1 MPTVSVDRSRPGAA
15 ALAGALDFLRRN
27 PGLLRQKP
35 GFAVESPAMRF
46 VFGDHVLDAA
56 RRELRRAG
64 ELIAVEPQV
73 FDLLLYL
80 LKNRDRVVSR
90 DDLIESVWKGRA
102 VSDATVDSR
111 VGAARHAVGDSG
123 AGQEVLR
130 TFARRGVRFV
140 ADAQEESAPVRA
152 EPASAPA
159 LPDKPSIAVLPF
171 QNMSGD
177 PDQEYFVDGMV
188 EEIITALSRIR
199 WLFVLARNSS
209 FTYKGQ
215 AADVKQVGREL
226 GVHYVL
232 EGSVRKAGNRVRI
245 TGQLI
250 DATSGT
256 HLWADRFDGS
266 LEDVL
271 DIQDKVA
278 ASVAGV
284 IEPALLAAETTRSIH
299 RPTADL
305 TAYDL
310 YLRAYALY
318 LASARQIPE
327 ALRLLE
333 QAIARDPYYAPALA
347 LAAFCIG
354 RVPLD
359 GRSDAPAVDRLK
371 GIDFARRAL
380 ELASHDP
387 AVLVNVAH
395 ARAHFGEDIFA
406 ALALVDRALALNP
419 NYARAWHVS
428 GIHRVW
434 AGQPDIAIEHTE
446 TCLRLSPR
454 ARGRPHGRNHRLCA
468 FCQPALRR
476 GGAEAAARDP
486 GRSKLPAAVSLA
498 RCLLCSYGK
507 GRRRTR
513 DRRTAARH
521 SRGRGTGRQLPAQR
535 RAPRAFS
542 VRPAARRGCG
552 DITARRGAERFR
564 RNRLHK
570 AAALEAPRIRRSD
583 LGGFDQFDLP
593 GPNGQ
598 DRRRGVIGH
607 TGR

>member
-1 MPTVSVDRSRPGAA
+1 MPTVAVDRSRAGAA
-15 ALAGALDFLRRN
+15 ALAGALDFLCRN
-27 PGLLRQKP
+27 PGLLRHKL
-35 GFAVESPAMRF
+35 GFAVEFPAMRF
-46 VFGDHVLDAA
+46 MFGDHVLDAA
-56 RRELRRAG
+56 RRELRRAD

-73 FDLLLYL
+73 FDLLLFL
-80 LKNRDRVVSR
+80 MKNRDRVVSR
-90 DDLIESVWKGRA
+90 DDLIENVWKGRI

-111 VGAARHAVGDSG
+111 IRAARHAVGDSG
-123 AGQEVLR
+123 AGQELLR
-130 TFARRGVRFV
+130 TFARKGVRFV
-140 ADAQEESAPVRA
+140 ADTREEGELVQA
-152 EPASAPA
+152 EPASVLA
-159 LPDKPSIAVLPF
+159 LADEPSIAVLPF
-171 QNMSGD
+171 QNLSGD
-177 PDQEYFVDGMV
+177 PDQEYFVDGMA
-188 EEIITALSRIR
+188 EEIITALSHIR

-215 AADVKQVGREL
+215 SVDVKQIGREL

-266 LEDVL
+266 LEDVF

-284 IEPALLAAETTRSIH
+284 IEPALLAAETTRSIDRATS

-318 LASARQIPE
+318 LASARQVPE

-333 QAIARDPYYAPALA
+333 QAIARDPHYAPALA

-446 TCLRLSPR
+446 TSLRLSPR
-454 ARGRPHGRNHRLCA
+454 ARVGPTVVTIGYAH
-468 FCQPALRR
+468 FVSRR
-476 GGAEAAARDP
+476 FAEAVPKLLIAIQDDPSFPQPYRWLAACYAHLGRLDDAREMVERLRALPAVVEPDASFLRNAEHRELFLSGLRLAAGAAR
-486 GRSKLPAAVSLA
+486 
-498 RCLLCSYGK
+498 
-507 GRRRTR
+507 
-513 DRRTAARH
+513 
-521 SRGRGTGRQLPAQR
+521 
-535 RAPRAFS
+535 
-542 VRPAARRGCG
+542 
-552 DITARRGAERFR
+552 
-564 RNRLHK
+564 
-570 AAALEAPRIRRSD
+570 
-583 LGGFDQFDLP
+583 
-593 GPNGQ
+593 
-598 DRRRGVIGH
+598 
-607 TGR
+607 